1 MTQNNNNSNNNNSVK
16 FEKPAGYKNINTST
30 AGSKPEEKES
40 RFSFKGL
47 FNLITKISSYS
58 SQKSS
63 SSSS

>member
-1 MTQNNNNSNNNNSVK
+1 MTQNNNNNSVK
-16 FEKPAGYKNINTST
+16 FEKPAGYKNINTSA

-47 FNLITKISSYS
+47 FNLLTKISPYS

-63 SSSS
+63 GSGS